1 MNNRQTKKIE
11 GVVKLDLENPASL
24 MQFLQQPTLQIAE
37 FLTGVLVSDKKDW
50 KLSAGHLI
58 QATIKGNLLTQL
70 GNEIKKYQS
79 EGKIKEN
86 FLETDLNRASFK
98 ELLEFLDS
106 EAPDEVRFKA
116 MKSIFFTS
124 LAENDEELLA
134 YELMKTCRKLSSM
147 EIQILVANFNIT
159 VGKSKPV
166 PHGIEW
172 GSNRI
177 ISYWASNIAEQIGH
191 HIPEIIFQ
199 YEEHLITLQLISRK
213 RYPQVQITNLV
224 ATEFEP
230 TKYFRMTDL
239 GYKLCEFITKY
250 E

>member
-1 MNNRQTKKIE
+1 MKEEII
-11 GVVKLDLENPASL
+11 KLDLENPASL

-70 GNEIKKYQS
+70 GNEIKKYQDD
-79 EGKIKEN
+79 GKIKEN
-86 FLETDLNRASFK
+86 FLESDINRASFK
-98 ELLEFLDS
+98 ELLEFIDS
-106 EAPDEVRFKA
+106 ETPDEVRFKA
-116 MKSIFFTS
+116 MKSIFFAS
-124 LAENDEELLA
+124 LNKNSDEVLA
-134 YELMKTCRKLSSM
+134 YELMKICRKLSSM
-147 EIQILVANFNIT
+147 EVQILVANYNIT
-159 VGKSKPV
+159 IGNSKPV

-172 GSNRI
+172 GSNRGVL
-177 ISYWASNIAEQIGH
+177 YWATTIAEQVGH
-191 HIPEIIFQ
+191 HIPEVVLQ
-199 YEEHLITLQLISRK
+199 YENHLSELKIISDRH
-213 RYPQVQITNLV
+213 YPVNTTQIVND
-224 ATEFEP
+224 FEP

>member
-1 MNNRQTKKIE
+1 MKTEKTDKTQA
-11 GVVKLDLENPASL
+11 LDLGNQASL
-24 MQFLQQPTLQIAE
+24 MHFLKQPTLKIAE
-37 FLTGVLVSDKKDW
+37 FLTGVLASDKKDW

-58 QATIKGNLLTQL
+58 QATIKSSLLTQL

-86 FLETDLNRASFK
+86 FLESDINRASFK
-98 ELLEFLDS
+98 ELLEFIDS
-106 EAPDEVRFKA
+106 ETPDEMRFKA
-116 MKSIFFTS
+116 MKSVFFS
-124 LAENDEELLA
+124 ALVENGDESLA

-147 EIQILVANFNIT
+147 EIQILVANYNIAI
-159 VGKSKPV
+159 GKSEPV

-172 GSNRI
+172 GSNRRI
-177 ISYWASNIAEQIGH
+177 DYWASNIAEQIGH
-191 HIPEIIFQ
+191 HVPEIILQ
-199 YEEHLITLQLISRK
+199 YEEHLMMSQLISRK
-213 RYPQVQITNLV
+213 HYPQVNYTYF